1 MDYTLHAFSL
11 ATILLLIIVNIC
23 YYCIKDRLKQKIYIT
38 IKMESNNE
46 LKEVD
51 IKNGTCYCFNDVLTI
66 NNLDLGNI

>member
-66 NNLDLGNI
+66 NDLDLGNI